1 MNKVIKRDG
10 TVANFNADK
19 IINAINKAFIEV
31 DGTLYET
38 ETSESIAEDIQNM
51 KKDLVSVEE
60 IQDMVEEFLMQ
71 SERKD
76 VARAYI
82 RYRYKKEIVRQTNLV
97 YENIIDLVEMS
108 NDDLKEENSN
118 KNATVASTQRDYMA
132 GEVSKDISHRLLL
145 PTEVVRAHD
154 SGEIHFHDMD
164 YFAQHIFNCCLV
176 NLEDMLQN
184 GTVINGTKI
193 EKPHSFATACN
204 IATQIMAVVAS
215 GQYGGQSV
223 SLAHLAPF
231 VDVSRQKIRLEVI
244 EELNMSSSPIENLD
258 NLIDQIT
265 EKRVLEEIR
274 RGVQTIQYQ
283 INTLNTSNGQ
293 TPFVS
298 IFMYLNEAKNESEK
312 EDLALIIE
320 EVLKQRIQGVKNEAG
335 VWITPPFPKL
345 LYVLE
350 EDNASEGSKYWEL
363 TTLAAKCTAKRLV
376 PDYISEKIMKKLK
389 LSKGEI
395 AGGGDCY
402 PCMGQRKLQ
411 LM

>member
-176 NLEDMLQN
+176 NLEDML
-184 GTVINGTKI
+184 
-193 EKPHSFATACN
+193 
-204 IATQIMAVVAS
+204 
-215 GQYGGQSV
+215 
-223 SLAHLAPF
+223 
-231 VDVSRQKIRLEVI
+231 
-244 EELNMSSSPIENLD
+244 
-258 NLIDQIT
+258 
-265 EKRVLEEIR
+265 
-274 RGVQTIQYQ
+274 
-283 INTLNTSNGQ
+283 
-293 TPFVS
+293 
-298 IFMYLNEAKNESEK
+298 
-312 EDLALIIE
+312 
-320 EVLKQRIQGVKNEAG
+320 
-335 VWITPPFPKL
+335 
-345 LYVLE
+345 
-350 EDNASEGSKYWEL
+350 
-363 TTLAAKCTAKRLV
+363 
-376 PDYISEKIMKKLK
+376 
-389 LSKGEI
+389 
-395 AGGGDCY
+395 
-402 PCMGQRKLQ
+402 
-411 LM
+411 